1 MSDMSTCPL
10 NDFFDIDEEN
20 NLDELKKEDTEIY
33 DGSFLSYIYNQF
45 AFCCTNFFDELEKKN
60 KKKNITLKKTFLDD
74 YNKNQK
80 DASQFQVFHKI
91 LKRSADLAKEV
102 PLDSKYFNPHA
113 DWFECAHEV
122 DIELTK
128 EEVEFCIFNF
138 FLKMYRSELR
148 DKDLLLSIIL
158 ECLYSRKNFKKEF
171 YSQKAKLKFLKEIKS
186 IEINSFKESLN
197 ELINTIENT
206 NFIQINTDQM
216 KNDKFY
222 FKLYVTIQIKY
233 TYGVYIFNCDEVY
246 DIVVIDCNTLN
257 NNIPKIMS
265 FCSLRKF
272 ISFLNSI
279 YSTHFTDE
287 NVHNSFPIVMYE
299 SKECYALS
307 HNHLPLKETV
317 FNNRGRGIFQKRGIL
332 NDQGG
337 DEQEQDGQ
345 QSQGESHDIAT

>member
-20 NLDELKKEDTEIY
+20 NLDELKREDTEIY
-33 DGSFLSYIYNQF
+33 QGSFLWYIYNQF
-45 AFCCTNFFDELEKKN
+45 AFCCTNFFDKLEKKN
-60 KKKNITLKKTFLDD
+60 KRNNITLKKTFLED
-74 YNKNQK
+74 YDKNKK
-80 DASQFQVFHKI
+80 DVSQFQVFDKI
-91 LKRSADLAKEV
+91 LKKSAELAKEM
-102 PLDSKYFNPHA
+102 PLDSRYFNPHA
-113 DWFECAHEV
+113 DWCECAHEV
-122 DIELTK
+122 DIELTS

-138 FLKMYRSELR
+138 FLKMYRSESR

-158 ECLYSRKNFKKEF
+158 ECLYRRKNFKKEF
-171 YSQKAKLKFLKEIKS
+171 YSQKEKLKFLKEIKS
-186 IEINSFKESLN
+186 IEISSFKESLN

-206 NFIQINTDQM
+206 NFVQINTEQV
-216 KNDKFY
+216 KNDKFH

-257 NNIPKIMS
+257 NNIPKMMS

-272 ISFLNSI
+272 ISFLNSV
-279 YSTHFTDE
+279 YSINFTDE
-287 NVHNSFPIVMYE
+287 NVHYSFPIVVYE

-307 HNHLPLKETV
+307 HIHLPLKETV
-317 FNNRGRGIFQKRGIL
+317 FNNRREGKFQERDIL

-337 DEQEQDGQ
+337 DEEEQDEE
-345 QSQGESHDIAT
+345 QSEGESHDVAR

>member
-1 MSDMSTCPL
+1 MSDASTCPL

-20 NLDELKKEDTEIY
+20 NLDELKKGDAEIY
-33 DGSFLSYIYNQF
+33 EGTFLSYIYNQF
-45 AFCCTNFFDELEKKN
+45 AFCCTNFFDELEKKK

-74 YNKNQK
+74 YKNKK
-80 DASQFQVFHKI
+80 DVSQFQVFDKI
-91 LKRSADLAKEV
+91 LKKSADLAKEV

-113 DWFECAHEV
+113 DWCECAHEV
-122 DIELTK
+122 DIELTS

-138 FLKMYRSELR
+138 FLKMYRSESR

-171 YSQKAKLKFLKEIKS
+171 YAQKAKLKFLKEIKN
-186 IEINSFKESLN
+186 IEISSFKESLN

-206 NFIQINTDQM
+206 NFVQINSDQM
-216 KNDKFY
+216 TSDKFH

-233 TYGVYIFNCDEVY
+233 TYGVYIFNCDEIY

-257 NNIPKIMS
+257 NNMPKMMS

-272 ISFLNSI
+272 ISFLSSV
-279 YSTHFTDE
+279 YSTNFSDE
-287 NVHNSFPIVMYE
+287 NVHHSFPIVVYE

-317 FNNRGRGIFQKRGIL
+317 FNNRRGNLQKKDIL

-337 DEQEQDGQ
+337 DDLDGEQSEE
-345 QSQGESHDIAT
+345 ESHGVES